1 MASPPR
7 VVAERGYAN
16 AEVGQDAREDAGRAM
31 QAILSE
37 IAEEAR
43 LLGDE
48 FSLTAPGELRERA
61 GV

>member
-1 MASPPR
+1 
-7 VVAERGYAN
+7 
-16 AEVGQDAREDAGRAM
+16 M